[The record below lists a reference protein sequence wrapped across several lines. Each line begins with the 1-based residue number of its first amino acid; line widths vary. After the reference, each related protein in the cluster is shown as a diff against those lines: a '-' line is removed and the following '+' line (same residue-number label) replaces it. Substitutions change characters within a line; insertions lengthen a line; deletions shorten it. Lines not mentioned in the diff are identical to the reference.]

1 MTSYFRELTEQVGAA
16 WNRFW
21 FTSRDPFTL
30 SVLRIAVGLMAIFY
44 VVSHS
49 ADLVHWFAAD
59 GILPVQTAQRL
70 AGAEQSKYFFHYS
83 YLSFANSAGG
93 LWTLH
98 LLGLAI
104 LVLFTA
110 GLWTRV
116 TSVLAVVV
124 ALSYVH
130 RAPMITA
137 QFEPV
142 LTMLLIYLCLAPTG
156 QYLSV
161 DRWLRNRKTDAR
173 GPAAVGDEPSVM
185 ATISTRL
192 IQLHLA
198 ALYVMIGLNMLSA
211 ETWWTG
217 EATWWLIAR
226 SESRLVDLTGLANHM
241 MLVNLWTHLVVAYQF
256 SFGLLIW
263 PRLLR
268 PILLALGPLVWIP
281 LAFVTGSLAYA
292 AIMLVA
298 SIAFVEPVQWPRRGV
313 REPD

>member
-1 MTSYFRELTEQVGAA
+1 MTAYFRELSKQVGRV

-21 FTSRDPFTL
+21 FTPRDPFTL

-44 VVSHS
+44 IVSHS

-59 GILPVQTAQRL
+59 GILPGETAQRL
-70 AGAEQSKYFFHYS
+70 AGAEQSRYFFHYS
-83 YLSFANSAGG
+83 YLYFANTAVG

-98 LLGLAI
+98 VLGLVV
-104 LVLFTA
+104 LVAFTA
-110 GLWTRV
+110 GLCTRV

-156 QYLSV
+156 RYLSV
-161 DRWLRNRKTDAR
+161 DRWLRQRKT
-173 GPAAVGDEPSVM
+173 GSSGLSAAGDEQSVM
-185 ATISTRL
+185 ATICTRL

-198 ALYVMIGLNMLSA
+198 ALYLMIGLNMLSA

-217 EATWWLIAR
+217 EATWWLMAR
-226 SESRLVDLTGLANHM
+226 SESRLVDLTGLASHM

-268 PILLALGPLVWIP
+268 PILLVLGPLVWLP
-281 LAFVTGSLAYA
+281 LALVTGTLAYA
-292 AIMLVA
+292 AVMLVA
-298 SIAFVEPVQWPRRGV
+298 SVVFVEPGHWPRRQV
-313 REPD
+313 RHPE